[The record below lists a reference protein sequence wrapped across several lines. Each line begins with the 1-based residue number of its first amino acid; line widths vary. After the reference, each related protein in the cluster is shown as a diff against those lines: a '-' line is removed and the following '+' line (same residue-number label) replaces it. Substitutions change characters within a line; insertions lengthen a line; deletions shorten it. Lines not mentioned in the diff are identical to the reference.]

1 MDDMDKAQDHA
12 QILNDLAIQ
21 DMRSRAAMPKGTA
34 GECEYCG
41 EHFERL
47 VHGAC
52 GHCRDKYK
60 LG

>member
-1 MDDMDKAQDHA
+1 MDDMDKAQDRA
-12 QILNDLAIQ
+12 QVLNDLAIQ
-21 DMRSRAAMPKGTA
+21 DIRSRVQMPKGHP
-34 GECEYCG
+34 GECDYCG

-47 VHGAC
+47 VNGAC